1 MNLQPRHYKLIKLL
15 EENPKRY
22 YGVDE
27 LAKTLSLSLSVLRNE
42 LPNLVQAGYLRRRAV
57 GRTFEYY
64 APKAVATPVT
74 GRSIEPITALDYGS
88 LLKAVATPSYEPK
101 LNRLGWNLPK
111 VLAELGLMA
120 TSGDLANQYP
130 CRKAL
135 VELLEATEAY
145 AATLRHL
152 LATPQLWDEQL
163 STWLTASLSEKNLEK
178 LEELTRQAIEA
189 HGRLE
194 PSKTET
200 ETT

>member
-1 MNLQPRHYKLIKLL
+1 
-15 EENPKRY
+15 
-22 YGVDE
+22 
-27 LAKTLSLSLSVLRNE
+27 
-42 LPNLVQAGYLRRRAV
+42 
-57 GRTFEYY
+57 
-64 APKAVATPVT
+64 
-74 GRSIEPITALDYGS
+74 
-88 LLKAVATPSYEPK
+88 
-101 LNRLGWNLPK
+101 
-111 VLAELGLMA
+111 MA